1 MEFHALHQI
10 VLGAFD
16 NLQTATLQRIAE
28 SHGRG
33 VTAYDG
39 NSLNALRLISVN
51 RLFCDGVD
59 PRHQRN
65 IYRAVCFG
73 HDGLIYTVARNI
85 EFDARYPTWRAYAK
99 ILPAQKAVGTADR
112 KCQKLLPY
120 FSALPKWKLLYPPL
134 QPHSNQIV
142 YFLLYSQR
150 FCIFHKV
157 RDIFLWVVYIA
168 LNCLIE
174 NFLIH
179 FAHIS

>member
-33 VTAYDG
+33 VTAYDS

-73 HDGLIYTVARNI
+73 HDGLIYAVARNI
-85 EFDARYPTWRAYAK
+85 EFDARYNTVLRSLFNKTRSVGFSIKLEIEIYRVGSSRNHCLLAYAAPDK
-99 ILPAQKAVGTADR
+99 HLVAIQIDGFLCGYRNWRGNHIVACKGVLISASGHLNAACRKA
-112 KCQKLLPY
+112 
-120 FSALPKWKLLYPPL
+120 
-134 QPHSNQIV
+134 
-142 YFLLYSQR
+142 
-150 FCIFHKV
+150 
-157 RDIFLWVVYIA
+157 
-168 LNCLIE
+168 
-174 NFLIH
+174 
-179 FAHIS
+179 